1 MKPMI
6 WVARVDGKG
15 WNSNRIRDVVDAAFT
30 ISKPDADNICT
41 VTIRGPWDGD
51 VASNRARKIL
61 GRVCFQSHQITK
73 ASIETRI
80 KSIEEHASTLDVA
93 GRTKLLLTMLLEAS
107 LDRCASLTEAYIM
120 LNGTYTT
127 KSSAITLATKAFTL
141 VSESEPVVELEPTPV
156 ETMTTKIE
164 EVKVVTED
172 MLNSIKY
179 GDPAPA
185 GYSWIGDKLVKQ
197 AWPV

>member
-15 WNSNRIRDVVDAAFT
+15 WNSNRVRDVVDAAFT
-30 ISKPDADNICT
+30 VSKPDADNICT

-51 VASNRARKIL
+51 VASNRARKVL
-61 GRVCFQSHQITK
+61 GRVYFESHQSTK
-73 ASIETRI
+73 TLIEGYI
-80 KSIEEHASTLDVA
+80 KSIEEHAMTLDVV
-93 GRTKLLLTMLLEAS
+93 GRTKLLLTMLLQAS
-107 LDRCASLTEAYIM
+107 LDGRASLSEPYIM
-120 LNGTYTT
+120 LDGTYTT
-127 KSSAITLATKAFTL
+127 KSSTPTL
-141 VSESEPVVELEPTPV
+141 VSEPVVEVKPTPV

>member
-15 WNSNRIRDVVDAAFT
+15 WNSNRVRDVVDAAFT
-30 ISKPDADNICT
+30 VSKPNADDICT

-51 VASNRARKIL
+51 VASNRARKVL
-61 GRVCFQSHQITK
+61 GRVHFESHQRTK
-73 ASIETRI
+73 TLIEAYI
-80 KSIEEHASTLDVA
+80 KSVEEHAMTLDVV
-93 GRTKLLLTMLLEAS
+93 GRTKLLLTMLLQAS
-107 LDRCASLTEAYIM
+107 LDESAGLPEPYIM

-127 KSSAITLATKAFTL
+127 KSSTPIL
-141 VSESEPVVELEPTPV
+141 VSEPVVEVEPTPV

-164 EVKVVTED
+164 EIKVVTED